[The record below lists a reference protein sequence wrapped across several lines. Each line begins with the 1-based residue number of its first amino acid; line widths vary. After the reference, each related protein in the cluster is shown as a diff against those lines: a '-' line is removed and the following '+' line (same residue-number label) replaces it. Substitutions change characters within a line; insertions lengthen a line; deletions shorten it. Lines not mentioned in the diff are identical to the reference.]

1 MSFKSMYFHSMDVKN
16 RLFIPAK
23 FREELGENFILFK
36 GAENCIYGYTLEEFE
51 VISEQF
57 KNVKNRDVQRAFF
70 SQIIEASVDKQG
82 RVTLSADC
90 VEHAGLTKEAVIL
103 GAGRRIEIW
112 ALENY
117 NNTSKSLFDLVDADE
132 YVW

>member
-16 RLFIPAK
+16 RLFIPVK
-23 FREELGENFILFK
+23 FREELGESFILFK
-36 GAENCIYGYTLEEFE
+36 GAENCIYGYTTEEFE
-51 VISEQF
+51 TISEQF
-57 KNVKNRDVQRAFF
+57 KNVKNREVQRAFF

-82 RVTLSADC
+82 RVTLPTDC

-117 NNTSKSLFDLVDADE
+117 NNSSKNLFDLIDADE

>member
-1 MSFKSMYFHSMDVKN
+1 MSFRSIYFHNMDAKN

-23 FREELGENFILFK
+23 FREELGEDFVLFMGPK
-36 GAENCIYGYTLEEFE
+36 NCIYGYTTEEFE
-51 VISEQF
+51 VVSEQF
-57 KNVKNRDVQRAFF
+57 KNVKNTDVQRAFF
-70 SQIIEASVDKQG
+70 SQVIDITIDKQG
-82 RVTLSADC
+82 RITIPAEC

-117 NNTSKSLFDLVDADE
+117 NNNSKSLFDLINPDD

>member
-1 MSFKSMYFHSMDVKN
+1 MSFKSMYFHSLDVKN

-36 GAENCIYGYTLEEFE
+36 GPEKCIYGYILEEFE

-57 KNVKNRDVQRAFF
+57 KNGKSREVQRAFF

-82 RVTLSADC
+82 RVTLPADC
-90 VEHAGLTKEAVIL
+90 VEYAGLTKEAVIL

-117 NNTSKSLFDLVDADE
+117 NNTSKNLFDLIDADE